1 MKKYNNMDNNVLN
14 ALNATAAA
22 TTTHKSNK
30 NEVFYKSIDIEYQLK
45 AELEKN

>member
-1 MKKYNNMDNNVLN
+1 MKKYNNIDNNVLN
-14 ALNATAAA
+14 ALNITAAA

-30 NEVFYKSIDIEYQLK
+30 NEIFYESIDIERLLK